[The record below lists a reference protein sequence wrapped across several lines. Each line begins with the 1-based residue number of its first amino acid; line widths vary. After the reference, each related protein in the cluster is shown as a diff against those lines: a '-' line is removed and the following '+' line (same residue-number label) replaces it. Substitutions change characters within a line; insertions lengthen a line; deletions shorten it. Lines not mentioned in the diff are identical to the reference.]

1 MTISVNFIQ
10 GVMLGFELIDAELVE
25 ESRGFLAVD
34 ILILRFLV
42 EW

>member
-10 GVMLGFELIDAELVE
+10 GVMLGFELIDAELVD

-34 ILILRFLV
+34 LLIFRFLV